1 MSAIDDLIAQVQEPR
16 LREQLRREWGEA
28 QKTRKF
34 GLVFD
39 RHLPELVPI
48 PKARPRRDDLVARK
62 GGSLTDLWRV
72 RRVSGG
78 MAHCVRPEGTPGA
91 GDPWD
96 WPLDELVVVRQFG
109 EPIFPAPFQFLGR
122 MEVAQVNLPLGT
134 LELDALRQMA
144 NPARVQPSSA
154 EQDTDCPLP
163 GGDACRRG
171 HVSAR
176 CWCQC
181 RQASTSRVAASSG
194 STKMPITAL

>member
-1 MSAIDDLIAQVQEPR
+1 MSARCEIGGKQAAGAPMNLFERWLTLWVALCILA
-16 LREQLRREWGEA
+16 GI
-28 QKTRKF
+28 
-34 GLVFD
+34 GLGRF
-39 RHLPELVPI
+39 
-48 PKARPRRDDLVARK
+48 
-62 GGSLTDLWRV
+62 
-72 RRVSGG
+72 
-78 MAHCVRPEGTPGA
+78 
-91 GDPWD
+91 
-96 WPLDELVVVRQFG
+96 
-109 EPIFPAPFQFLGR
+109 FPAPFQFLGR

-163 GGDACRRG
+163 GGEACRRG